1 MRLTGAVTFVWLSL
15 VAITMIVTAAESQF
29 PGKSRGRGPGRWIMK
44 NAIHDR
50 SGTPPRLLSCRNA
63 RLSSAS
69 PEVVRITTDGVFKQR
84 PSWSP
89 DGRHVV
95 FSRHAGATIFLYQRE
110 LATGDEERL
119 TMHMQPEYDAVYA
132 PDGKSLL
139 LAYVKTS
146 PGQGDVEVYRITLP
160 ERVLTPV
167 ATGPKGLSHE
177 ESPTWAPDGKRF
189 AFTSTYEGNQEVYV
203 AIIDGTEWKR
213 LTDDTATD
221 THPAWSPDGKTI
233 AFATSRWGNFEIALV
248 SPEGDN
254 LRRFTTAIGL
264 DDYPCWSPD
273 GKHLAWTSNRD
284 GDLEIYVQTVSEDG
298 EPAGVPKN
306 VTQNAALDNFPAWT
320 LDGRLSFISDRDEG
334 FDLYVTTSAVRP

>member
-1 MRLTGAVTFVWLSL
+1 MKWIGIATFVCFSL
-15 VAITMIVTAAESQF
+15 MAITIVVPAAERQL
-29 PGKSRGRGPGRWIMK
+29 PYKSRGGGPDLWSMRV
-44 NAIHDR
+44 NVHHR
-50 SGTPPRLLSCRNA
+50 SGPPPRLLDCRNA
-63 RLSSAS
+63 HLSSAD
-69 PEVVRITTDGVFKQR
+69 PNVMRITTDGVFKQR
-84 PSWSP
+84 PGWSP
-89 DGRHVV
+89 DGQHVV
-95 FSRHAGATIFLYQRE
+95 FARHVGSTIFLYQRE
-110 LATGDEERL
+110 LATGTEERL

-177 ESPTWAPDGKRF
+177 ESPAWAPDGKRF

-203 AIIDGTEWKR
+203 ANIDGTEWKR

-221 THPAWSPDGKTI
+221 AHPAWSPDGKTI
-233 AFATSRWGNFEIALV
+233 AFAASRWGNFEIALIH
-248 SPEGDN
+248 PNGDN
-254 LRRFTTAIGL
+254 LRRFTTVSGL

-284 GDLEIYVQTVSEDG
+284 GDLEIYVQTVSETG
-298 EPAGVPKN
+298 EPIGEPRN
-306 VTQNAALDNFPAWT
+306 ITQNDALDNFPAWT
-320 LDGRLSFISDRDEG
+320 PDGRLSFISNRDDG
-334 FDLYVTTSAVRP
+334 FDLYVTKSVFRP